1 MLGFLC
7 GSKQLPASQR
17 EDVGENDKG
26 LYTPGRVI
34 GGAFLVIV
42 VTALLSSWSDIVRYM
57 RMRNM

>member
-7 GSKQLPASQR
+7 GSKQLLASQR
-17 EDVGENDKG
+17 EDIGQNGKS

-42 VTALLSSWSDIVRYM
+42 VTALLNSWSDIVRYM